1 MSAYPFQ
8 LNNLIHLEKEFSMN
22 KTIRNTAYIVLSI
35 GAFALATTRGDGGNT
50 SEQPSIG
57 IIAPDPTTT
66 APNPSVET
74 TVPAVESTLPA
85 TTTTTMP
92 DLSGVD
98 WVALARETY
107 GKCGEWHDLAIQVG
121 WPEEEWGFLSQVIW
135 RESRCQVDAWNGA
148 DAGLTQINQV
158 HTKWLSD
165 MGWNHPE
172 DMFDAETNLT
182 YAFRRWET
190 SGWQPWRFSGPV
202 PD

>member
-1 MSAYPFQ
+1 
-8 LNNLIHLEKEFSMN
+8 MN

-35 GAFALATTRGDGGNT
+35 GALALAANIGGDEG
-50 SEQPSIG
+50 SKAISIG
-57 IIAPDPTTT
+57 ITPPSLIEDTPTLNVDTT
-66 APNPSVET
+66 IPVVET
-74 TVPAVESTLPA
+74 TLPA
-85 TTTTTMP
+85 TTTTTIP

-107 GKCGEWHDLAIQVG
+107 GKCGEFHDTAISVG
-121 WPEEEWGFLSQVIW
+121 WPEEEWENLQHIIW

-172 DMFDAETNLT
+172 DMFDAEKNLT
-182 YAFRRWET
+182 FAFRLWEG
-190 SGWQPWRFSGPV
+190 SGWKPWRFSGPV
-202 PD
+202 PK

>member
-1 MSAYPFQ
+1 LSAYPFQ

-35 GAFALATTRGDGGNT
+35 GAFALAANIGGDEG
-50 SEQPSIG
+50 SKAISIG
-57 IIAPDPTTT
+57 ITPPSLIEDMPTLNVDTT
-66 APNPSVET
+66 IPVVET
-74 TVPAVESTLPA
+74 MQPA

-92 DLSGVD
+92 DLSGID

-135 RESRCQVDAWNGA
+135 RESRCQVDAWNGH
-148 DAGLTQINQV
+148 DAGLTQINQI

-172 DMFDAETNLT
+172 DMFDAEKNLT
-182 YAFRRWET
+182 FAFRLWET
-190 SGWQPWRFSGPV
+190 SGWKPWRFSGPV
-202 PD
+202 PE

>member
-1 MSAYPFQ
+1 
-8 LNNLIHLEKEFSMN
+8 MN

-35 GAFALATTRGDGGNT
+35 GAFALAANIGGDEGSKAFPDGVFSPSSVLNVDTTI
-50 SEQPSIG
+50 PV
-57 IIAPDPTTT
+57 
-66 APNPSVET
+66 VET
-74 TVPAVESTLPA
+74 TLPA

-107 GKCGEWHDLAIQVG
+107 GKCGEWHDLAMQVG

-172 DMFDAETNLT
+172 DMFDAEKNLT
-182 YAFRRWET
+182 FAFRLWEG
-190 SGWQPWRFSGPV
+190 SGWKPWRFSGPV
-202 PD
+202 PE